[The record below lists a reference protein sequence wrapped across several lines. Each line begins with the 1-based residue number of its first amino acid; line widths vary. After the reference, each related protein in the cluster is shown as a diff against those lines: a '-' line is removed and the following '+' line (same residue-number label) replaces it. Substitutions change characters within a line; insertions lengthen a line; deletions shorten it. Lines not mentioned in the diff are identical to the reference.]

1 METTPACT
9 FVVMYNRLASHLV
22 GGGGGC
28 WVSRRAGIFLVTIHV
43 RATDVGVNCWVVD
56 LRDSKN
62 GYLFVHNDF
71 INFTVVLLQLA
82 RI

>member
-1 METTPACT
+1 
-9 FVVMYNRLASHLV
+9 L
-22 GGGGGC
+22 
-28 WVSRRAGIFLVTIHV
+28 VSRRAGIFLVTIHV

-56 LRDSKN
+56 LHDSKN